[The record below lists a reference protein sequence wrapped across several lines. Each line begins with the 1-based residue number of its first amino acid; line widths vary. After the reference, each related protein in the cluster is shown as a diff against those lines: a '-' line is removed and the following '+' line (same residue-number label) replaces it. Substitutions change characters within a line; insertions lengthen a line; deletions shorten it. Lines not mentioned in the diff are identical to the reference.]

1 MNPELKNYYAT
12 YDPYAGAPTL
22 DYESLDF
29 AAEIGWNFPDGAEL
43 MRGFNGFSLRKKMAG
58 DRYESAEVTLS
69 FNGEGY
75 RKKFKYLKP
84 VTKRRFIKDLKAW
97 LKIVPSGSGKDLK
110 WVNSFSAKP

>member
-43 MRGFNGFSLRKKMAG
+43 MRGFNAFSLRK
-58 DRYESAEVTLS
+58 
-69 FNGEGY
+69 
-75 RKKFKYLKP
+75 
-84 VTKRRFIKDLKAW
+84 
-97 LKIVPSGSGKDLK
+97 
-110 WVNSFSAKP
+110 